1 VSRTNGAAAGVNGA
15 GPGRPTPILFVHHRS
30 ELGGAPASL
39 SYLIRE
45 LDRERFEP
53 HVYCP
58 PGPAADLFRE
68 AGATVHTGEV
78 AAFTH
83 IWASTYSGRRWL
95 LLAREIAR
103 LPAHVRQFRRVL
115 KSRDFALVHVNDSP
129 LIPAAWMAR
138 RARRPV
144 VWHLRSALPG
154 GGRDR
159 RSQLVRK
166 AIMKLGATSIAINR
180 DVADVF
186 GVGSSVV
193 PNSVDLANF
202 SPGDPR
208 NARAA
213 LGLPLERPVVA
224 YFGFIYPQKG
234 FREFLDAAAA
244 IRDRGVEATFLIV
257 GGAVRG
263 EHFFTTLVG
272 RVLSV
277 FDLAQNYELE
287 AKKLVEELGLESV
300 VRFIPFTQSIEQ
312 LYRASDIV
320 VAPSRGPEMP
330 RTVIEA
336 ASSGVPVVASG
347 SRTGGG
353 IILPD
358 ETGVLVDDFS
368 VDTLA
373 NKIVELLEAPE
384 RRSSLGRAARHHA
397 EETFDPV
404 RNARLIESI
413 YDRIVPS
420 PARTPVLFVHHRPQL
435 GGAPLSL
442 AFLIRY
448 LDDRYEPHV
457 YCPPGPA
464 ATLFAEAGATVHT
477 GPISHFVHVWE
488 PYRGLR
494 WLLLGRE
501 ILLLPRHLW
510 RLRRTLHERDYSIV
524 HLNESTLLPAGWLA
538 HRLHKH
544 VVWHLRTALVNEGL
558 DRRSKF
564 VSGVIERTASR
575 VIAIDD
581 DVAQR
586 FRLERPIEVI
596 PNSAEL
602 PPADPTPSREAKQAL
617 GLDPDVPAVGFF
629 GFIRRQKGWPEL
641 VQAAQAL
648 IERGI
653 EAQFVVMGGGVRAPD
668 YFRTWR
674 GRLLARLGLLVDEE
688 SDFREWVARSGLT
701 KHFHF
706 VSFTI
711 QTREVYRA
719 LDLVVFP
726 NQEVGL
732 GRPVIEAAANARPVV
747 ASGSVTGAE
756 VLVPGETGMLV
767 PRENPQ
773 ALADAIGD
781 LVVDPE
787 KRRAMGRAAY
797 ELARGRFY
805 PQRNARAVEAVYD
818 SLLDDGA
825 APEPEPA
832 RELVA

>member
-1 VSRTNGAAAGVNGA
+1 MSTNGVG
-15 GPGRPTPILFVHHRS
+15 PTPILFVHHRS

-45 LDRERFEP
+45 LDRSRYEP

-58 PGPAADLFRE
+58 SGPAAELFRE
-68 AGATVHTGEV
+68 AGAVVHEGEV

-95 LLAREIAR
+95 LLGRELMR
-103 LPAHVRQFRRVL
+103 LPQHVFQFRRVL
-115 KSRDFALVHVNDSP
+115 RSRDFALVHVNDSP

-159 RSQLVRK
+159 RSRLVRK
-166 AIMKLGATSIAINR
+166 AIMSLGATSIAINR

-186 GVGSSVV
+186 GVGSTVV

-202 SPGDPR
+202 RPGDPR
-208 NARAA
+208 DARVE
-213 LGLPLERPVVA
+213 LGLPHERPVVA

-234 FREFLDAAAA
+234 FREFLEAAAK
-244 IRDRGVEATFLIV
+244 IRDRGVDATFLIV

-263 EHFFTTLVG
+263 ESFFTTLVG
-272 RVLSV
+272 RALQS

-287 AKKLVEELGLESV
+287 AKKLVEELGLEAV

-320 VAPSRGPEMP
+320 VAPSRGPEIARP
-330 RTVIEA
+330 VIEA

-353 IILPD
+353 IILPG
-358 ETGVLVDDFS
+358 ETGMLVDDFG
-368 VDTLA
+368 VETLSSA
-373 NKIVELLEAPE
+373 IVELLEAPE
-384 RRSSLGRAARHHA
+384 RRRSLGHAARDHA
-397 EETFDPV
+397 EATFDPV
-404 RNARLIESI
+404 RNARLIERI
-413 YDRIVPS
+413 YERLVPS
-420 PARTPVLFVHHRPQL
+420 EERTPVLFVHHRPQL

-448 LDDRYEPHV
+448 LDRRYEPHV

-464 ATLFAEAGATVHT
+464 AALFAEAGATVHT

-510 RLRRTLHERDYSIV
+510 KLRRTLRERDYGIV

-538 HRLHKH
+538 HRLGRR

-558 DRRSKF
+558 DRRSRF
-564 VSGVIERTASR
+564 VTAVIEKTAAR

-586 FRLERPIEVI
+586 FRLDRPIDVI

-617 GLDPDVPAVGFF
+617 GLDPEVPAVGFF

-641 VQAAQAL
+641 VQAAQTL
-648 IERGI
+648 IDRGVD
-653 EAQFVVMGGGVRAPD
+653 AQFVIMGGGVRAPD

-674 GRLLARLGLLVDEE
+674 GRLLAKLGLLVDEE
-688 SDFREWVARSGLT
+688 SDFRELVVRSGLE
-701 KHFHF
+701 KHFQF

-756 VLVPGETGMLV
+756 VLVPGETGVLV
-767 PRENPQ
+767 PRDSPE
-773 ALADAIGD
+773 ALADAIGE
-781 LVVDPE
+781 LVLDAD
-787 KRRAMGRAAY
+787 KRQAMGRAAY
-797 ELARGRFY
+797 ELARDRFY
-805 PQRNARAVEAVYD
+805 PQRNARAVETVYD
-818 SLLDDGA
+818 LLLGTP
-825 APEPEPA
+825 APEPE
-832 RELVA
+832 REPVAA

>member
-1 VSRTNGAAAGVNGA
+1 MK
-15 GPGRPTPILFVHHRS
+15 PTPILFVHHRS

-45 LDRERFEP
+45 LDRERYEP

-95 LLAREIAR
+95 LLARELAR

-115 KSRDFALVHVNDSP
+115 KSQDFALVHVNDSP

-138 RARRPV
+138 RAGRPV

-159 RSQLVRK
+159 RSRLVRN
-166 AIMKLGATSIAINR
+166 AIRKLGVTSIAINR

-186 GVGSSVV
+186 DVGSTVV

-208 NARAA
+208 EARAE
-213 LGLPLERPVVA
+213 LDLPLERPVVA

-234 FREFLDAAAA
+234 FREFLEAAAA

-287 AKKLVEELGLESV
+287 AKKLVEELGLESE

-353 IILPD
+353 IILPE
-358 ETGVLVDDFS
+358 ETGVLVQDFG
-368 VDTLA
+368 VETLA
-373 NKIVELLEAPE
+373 GRIVELLEAPE
-384 RRSSLGRAARHHA
+384 QREALGHAARQHA
-397 EETFDPV
+397 EATFDPV
-404 RNARLIESI
+404 RNARLIEAI
-413 YDRIVPS
+413 YESIVPS
-420 PARTPVLFVHHRPQL
+420 PARHPILFVHHRPQL

-464 ATLFAEAGATVHT
+464 AALFTESGATVHT

-501 ILLLPRHLW
+501 LMLLPRHLW
-510 RLRRTLHERDYSIV
+510 KLRATLRSRDFEIV

-538 HRLHKH
+538 HRMRKN

-564 VSGVIERTASR
+564 VTSVIERTASR

-586 FRLERPIEVI
+586 FRLHRPIEVI

-602 PPADPTPSREAKQAL
+602 PPADPTPSREAKEAL

-641 VQAAQAL
+641 VQAAQNL

-688 SDFREWVARSGLT
+688 SDFRDWVARSGLT

-747 ASGSVTGAE
+747 ASGSTTGAE
-756 VLVPGETGMLV
+756 VLVPGETGVLV
-767 PRENPQ
+767 PRDSPQ
-773 ALADAIGD
+773 ALADAIGE

-797 ELARGRFY
+797 ELARERFY
-805 PQRNARAVEAVYD
+805 PQRNARAIEAVYD
-818 SLLDDGA
+818 SLLDLEPVAEEEREPVA
-825 APEPEPA
+825 AA
-832 RELVA
+832 

>member
-1 VSRTNGAAAGVNGA
+1 
-15 GPGRPTPILFVHHRS
+15 
-30 ELGGAPASL
+30 
-39 SYLIRE
+39 
-45 LDRERFEP
+45 
-53 HVYCP
+53 
-58 PGPAADLFRE
+58 
-68 AGATVHTGEV
+68 
-78 AAFTH
+78 
-83 IWASTYSGRRWL
+83 
-95 LLAREIAR
+95 
-103 LPAHVRQFRRVL
+103 RVL